1 MSREPHVSPGEPV
14 DPGPPPVPEPT
25 TEPKTVPRT
34 EPRTPAPAGQVED
47 VKFTR
52 AAALWSSLIAG
63 FLVLIVLLV
72 FIAQNTATTDF
83 TFLSWHWTLPLGVA
97 ILLAAVAGGL
107 ITGLVSAARMFQLRR
122 AAKKNLQFALKG

>member
-1 MSREPHVSPGEPV
+1 MTKAPTKA
-14 DPGPPPVPEPT
+14 PVPDG
-25 TEPKTVPRT
+25 
-34 EPRTPAPAGQVED
+34 AVED

-63 FLVLIVLLV
+63 FLVLIVLLI
-72 FIAQNTATTDF
+72 FITQNTASVDF
-83 TFLSWHWTLPLGVA
+83 TFLTWHWSLPLGVA

-107 ITGLVSAARMFQLRR
+107 LTSLVSAARMFQLRR